1 MRRGGTCRTL
11 LQEARNSTLPMTSP
25 SKCGLGFCGN
35 TDSSS
40 SWRPTVC
47 QTLNR
52 KALLALF
59 SSLSVTTLWSSSR
72 FTEQRRK
79 HQRWKDFPK
88 IMGQRPGADPQAQC
102 SCPITAQDQG
112 LTWLCVSRKIKKG
125 ALGFSIS
132 RKDICLLQGCLIAR
146 VKLKRQSILPHNVAE
161 DSYPLLRTS
170 NTSPHICRARSEL
183 VLISWLWLCMSS
195 LAALLGAGIFPWKV
209 LLWNWLPHV
218 HGARGHSSA
227 CSPAWNPLRMCHF
240 RVSV

>member
-1 MRRGGTCRTL
+1 
-11 LQEARNSTLPMTSP
+11 
-25 SKCGLGFCGN
+25 
-35 TDSSS
+35 
-40 SWRPTVC
+40 
-47 QTLNR
+47 
-52 KALLALF
+52 
-59 SSLSVTTLWSSSR
+59 
-72 FTEQRRK
+72 
-79 HQRWKDFPK
+79 
-88 IMGQRPGADPQAQC
+88 MGQRPGADPQAQC
-102 SCPITAQDQG
+102 SCPITARDQG

-195 LAALLGAGIFPWKV
+195 LAALLGAGIFPWKI

-218 HGARGHSSA
+218 HGARGPFVSLFSSLKPTQNV
-227 CSPAWNPLRMCHF
+227 SLPSF
-240 RVSV
+240 RVTLGFRNVSCFFLFLLEISALNQRGKSQSGAHKIY